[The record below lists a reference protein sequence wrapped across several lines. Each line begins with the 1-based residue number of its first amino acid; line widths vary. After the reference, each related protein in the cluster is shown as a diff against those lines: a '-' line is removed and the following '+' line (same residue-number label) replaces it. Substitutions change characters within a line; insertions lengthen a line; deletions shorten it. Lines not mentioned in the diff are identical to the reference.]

1 MMEILLVIN
10 PISGDI
16 NKSDFLDF
24 AKRTMSKSNIDYHL
38 YKTTGDKDCE
48 ELDQLIDIYSPKK
61 VIIAGGDGTLNM
73 FLKPLIKHNVQVG
86 FIPMGSANGMAV
98 ELDLTDSLEDLLV
111 KFIKSKE
118 TRPLDVLSINDSH
131 LLLHL
136 GDIGANANLVANYD
150 KDESRGMFTYA
161 RHFWSEFKNLK
172 SFEFEIKTDQME
184 YDRKGVMLAICNG
197 KKFGTG
203 IPLNSVGKMD
213 DGLFEFVVVKAID
226 FSDLLKAALSKFDD
240 DFKIENLETIQ
251 AKTATVKLKQPRL
264 LQIDGEIM
272 EKFTE
277 LHIKVLPKALRFIQ

>member
-1 MMEILLVIN
+1 MEILLVIN

-24 AKRTMSKSNIDYHL
+24 AKRTLSKSKIDYHL

-48 ELDQLIDIYSPKK
+48 ELNHLIGIYSPKK

-73 FLKPLIKHNVQVG
+73 FLKPLIEHKIQVG

-172 SFEFEIKTDQME
+172 SFEFEIKTDQNE
-184 YDRKGVMLAICNG
+184 YERKGVMLAICNG

-240 DFKIENLETIQ
+240 DFEIENLETIQ
-251 AKTATVKLKQPRL
+251 AKTATVKFKQPRL

-272 EKFTE
+272 DEFTE